1 MEEGGNGGGKCDMRE
16 RRAREQHREKKIDAR
31 WREREEQRDVVLLKI
46 ANAWIR
52 EREGGGNPLFLFP
65 LLVHTAKKS
74 WDR

>member
-46 ANAWIR
+46 ASA
-52 EREGGGNPLFLFP
+52 
-65 LLVHTAKKS
+65 
-74 WDR
+74 